1 MFNPCSNKKEKE
13 KSMKK
18 EYINPEL
25 CVIEVETQGMLAASQ
40 VTSLAPG
47 NSADLDFEDDGFD
60 DSDDDL

>member
-1 MFNPCSNKKEKE
+1 
-13 KSMKK
+13 MKK

-47 NSADLDFEDDGFD
+47 NSAGLGLVDGGFD

>member
-1 MFNPCSNKKEKE
+1 
-13 KSMKK
+13 MKK

-40 VTSLAPG
+40 VTNLAPG
-47 NSADLDFEDDGFD
+47 NSAGLGLVDGGFD